1 MNIKMLIYI
10 LGKVL
15 LIEGVLMLLPVVCG
29 LLYGEGVVLY
39 YIILAAI
46 YMLAGFLISIK
57 KPKNM
62 TVFIKD
68 GCVATALSWLVL
80 SICLCNV

>member
-15 LIEGVLMLLPVVCG
+15 LIEGVLMLLPISCG
-29 LLYGEGVVLY
+29 FIYGEKEVFTYSVLAGI
-39 YIILAAI
+39 YII
-46 YMLAGFLISIK
+46 AGFLVSIK

-68 GCVATALSWLVL
+68 GCVATALS
-80 SICLCNV
+80 